1 MNKSGSNNNLE
12 TDKLCKIIGYD
23 FTDPKLLQNA
33 LTHSSFCYEHQLKY
47 SENNERLEF
56 LGDAIFD
63 TVIAEYLYY
72 RLKDNEEGA
81 LSKLRAS
88 IVCEQSLMRKAG
100 DIGLSDYLRL
110 GHGEEVSGSTR
121 KRRSLIAD
129 ALEAT
134 IGAIYLDGG
143 WEITRSV
150 VLNLFEDIIEDALNG
165 KLKNDYKTALQELLQ
180 SKGESNI
187 VYNIEGEQGPDHDKT
202 FFAVLR
208 NNGKIIGRGSGST
221 KKQAEQ
227 NAARE
232 ALEQEN
238 ENCILKS

>member
-1 MNKSGSNNNLE
+1 M
-12 TDKLCKIIGYD
+12 
-23 FTDPKLLQNA
+23 
-33 LTHSSFCYEHQLKY
+33 
-47 SENNERLEF
+47 
-56 LGDAIFD
+56 
-63 TVIAEYLYY
+63 
-72 RLKDNEEGA
+72 
-81 LSKLRAS
+81 RAS